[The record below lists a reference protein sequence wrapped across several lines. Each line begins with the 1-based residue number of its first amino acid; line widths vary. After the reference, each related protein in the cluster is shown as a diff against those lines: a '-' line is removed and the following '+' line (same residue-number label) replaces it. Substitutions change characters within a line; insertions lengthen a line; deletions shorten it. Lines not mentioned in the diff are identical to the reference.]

1 MTSDESVA
9 KDARPR
15 TLRRPARVPGAAQAP
30 IRNDALAAVLNWVLL
45 EFNRETL
52 PAGFRP
58 LRGSEVGRSR
68 VQALADP
75 LK

>member
-1 MTSDESVA
+1 
-9 KDARPR
+9 
-15 TLRRPARVPGAAQAP
+15 
-30 IRNDALAAVLNWVLL
+30 VLNWVLL

-68 VQALADP
+68 AQVLADP
-75 LK
+75 LKRRRELWPDTTDSG